1 MQQMADGHYRIR
13 LLKQC
18 FLLWRIFITQEQNQR
33 ILDQMQNE
41 TKRKMAA
48 LLETAA
54 AAAAAAANSTQ
65 VNAVSSELLQ
75 TVRDNT
81 YASPGLTS
89 VRKIEYSLISL
100 IVILLLLLLLLL
112 FLLLLMFL
120 QFYAVVVIIRA
131 G

>member
-48 LLETAA
+48 LLET